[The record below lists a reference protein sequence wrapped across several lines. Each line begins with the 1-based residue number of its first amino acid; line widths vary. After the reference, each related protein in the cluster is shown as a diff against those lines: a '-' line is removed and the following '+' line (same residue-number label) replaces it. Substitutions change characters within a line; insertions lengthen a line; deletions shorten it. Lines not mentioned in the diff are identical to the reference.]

1 MSSAQDY
8 VTLEFPSLPEN
19 VGFAR
24 NATAIYASRLDF
36 TLDEIDDIRM
46 CVSEAV
52 SNAVVH
58 AYPGG
63 PGLIRMHLA
72 VEGDKLVVLIEDQGA
87 GIADVDWAK
96 QPSNTTAPEEH
107 LGLGLYFISE
117 FMDEF
122 EIETQVG
129 RGTRVRMAK
138 KPSQAKQH
146 EAASSRLV

>member
-1 MSSAQDY
+1 
-8 VTLEFPSLPEN
+8 
-19 VGFAR
+19 
-24 NATAIYASRLDF
+24 
-36 TLDEIDDIRM
+36 M

-72 VEGDKLVVLIEDQGA
+72 VEGDKLVVVIEDQGA

-122 EIETQVG
+122 EMRRRWATALA
-129 RGTRVRMAK
+129 VRMAK

-146 EAASSRLV
+146 EAASSRLL